1 MAKSNTSIGAKSKSS
16 LKRKASKAID
26 RPFDADVLRRAR
38 EIAETYQ
45 YIVHF
50 EDGDFYARPLE
61 LPGAMNDGKTRQQAI
76 ENGIDIATTV
86 VAYMLEEGQLPPLPA
101 SEDRRDEQVNV
112 RLSKL
117 EKVLLEEAARARG
130 FRGISDYMRTAAL
143 GGVR

>member
-1 MAKSNTSIGAKSKSS
+1 MAKSNSATGVKSKSLS
-16 LKRKASKAID
+16 KYKASKAID
-26 RPFDADVLRRAR
+26 RPIDPGVLRRAR

-50 EDGDFYARPLE
+50 DDGDFYARPLE
-61 LPGAMNDGKTRQQAI
+61 LPGAMNDGKTREEAI
-76 ENGIDIATTV
+76 ENGIAIATTV
-86 VAYMLEEGQLPPLPA
+86 VAYMLEEGQFPPLPA

>member
-1 MAKSNTSIGAKSKSS
+1 MAKSNSPIGVKSKGSS
-16 LKRKASKAID
+16 KTGKAID
-26 RPFDADVLRRAR
+26 RPFDPDILRRAR
-38 EIAETYQ
+38 EIAEAYQ

-50 EDGDFYARPLE
+50 NDGDFFARPLE
-61 LPGAMNDGKTRQQAI
+61 LSGTMNDGKTRDEAI
-76 ENGIDIATTV
+76 ANGIDIATTV
-86 VAYMLEEGQLPPLPA
+86 VAYMLEEGQVPPLPA